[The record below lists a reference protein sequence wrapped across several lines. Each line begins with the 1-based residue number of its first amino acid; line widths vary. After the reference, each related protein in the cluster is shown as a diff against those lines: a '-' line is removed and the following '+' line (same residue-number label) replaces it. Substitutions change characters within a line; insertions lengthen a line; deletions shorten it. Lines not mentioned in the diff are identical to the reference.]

1 MTACPHV
8 PRAKCETNRDILFL
22 QDFSF
27 INESDEVKEE
37 WKSKYCHRSDCN
49 D

>member
-1 MTACPHV
+1 MTVCPHV
-8 PRAKCETNRDILFL
+8 PGLSVKQTDISFL